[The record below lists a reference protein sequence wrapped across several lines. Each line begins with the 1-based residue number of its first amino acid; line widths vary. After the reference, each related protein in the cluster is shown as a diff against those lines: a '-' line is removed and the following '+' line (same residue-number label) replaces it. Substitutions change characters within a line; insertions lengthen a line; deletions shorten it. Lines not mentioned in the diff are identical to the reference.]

1 MTWEWQRNY
10 TSPAS
15 FTFIS
20 VALINAMAVPARGF
34 KERPALERKHGK

>member
-1 MTWEWQRNY
+1 MTWEWQCNY